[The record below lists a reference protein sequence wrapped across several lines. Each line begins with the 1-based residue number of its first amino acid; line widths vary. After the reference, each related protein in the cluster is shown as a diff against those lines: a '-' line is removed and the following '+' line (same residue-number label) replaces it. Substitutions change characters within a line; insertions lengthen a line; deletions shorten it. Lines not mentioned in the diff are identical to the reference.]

1 MLLLLFA
8 GIGCLALLGFEIT
21 RMRTAVERDRQRAL
35 KSVRTAA
42 GVISAPRAPQ
52 ARRSLVVTRVAPHLA
67 ALHRRLWRKQTDDAI
82 ATELARAGA
91 SRRLTAELF
100 MALRVALTVVL
111 FAFGLLIAHGAGRV
125 LLALVFGVAGIIIPG
140 FLLSKAATRRAEKI
154 DMELPH
160 FVDQLALIIEAGMG
174 FDAAVTYLADVS
186 EGPLGEEMR
195 RVLTELRVGESR
207 RTAIRNFAVRVGS
220 EDTMAFA
227 NAVLASDQLGSPL
240 GGILRSQASDLRHR
254 RQIHAEER
262 AQKAPVKM
270 LLPMAIF
277 ILPVMFV
284 IILAPAFLGSHGL
297 L

>member
-1 MLLLLFA
+1 MVLLLIA
-8 GIGCLALLGFEIT
+8 GIGCLALCGFELT
-21 RMRTAVERDRQRAL
+21 RSRAATERQRAQAL
-35 KSVRTAA
+35 KSVQSHAGAA
-42 GVISAPRAPQ
+42 TLAPPSS
-52 ARRSLVVTRVAPHLA
+52 RRSFVRTRVVPFLA
-67 ALHRRLWRKQTDDAI
+67 SIHRKIWRRQTDDQI

-91 SRRLTAELF
+91 ARRFTAELF
-100 MALRVALTVVL
+100 MALRVALAVGGIL
-111 FAFGLLIAHGAGRV
+111 FGFLIAHGVGRLLLGGVFAAAGV
-125 LLALVFGVAGIIIPG
+125 LFPG
-140 FLLSKAATRRAEKI
+140 FFLSKAAARRAERI

-174 FDAAVTYLADVS
+174 FDAAVSYLADVS
-186 EGPLGEEMR
+186 DGPLGEEMR

-207 RTAIRNFAVRVGS
+207 KTAIRNFAVRVGS
-220 EDTMAFA
+220 DDTMAFA

-240 GGILRSQASDLRHR
+240 GGILKSQASDLRHR

-277 ILPVMFV
+277 ILPVMF
-284 IILAPAFLGSHGL
+284 ILILGPAFLGSHGL

>member
-1 MLLLLFA
+1 MLLLLII
-8 GIGCLALLGFEIT
+8 GIGCIAFLGFELS
-21 RMRTAVERDRQRAL
+21 RSRSTAGRERAQAL
-35 KSVRTAA
+35 KSVHAHAGAAALTAPPSRSS
-42 GVISAPRAPQ
+42 VIR
-52 ARRSLVVTRVAPHLA
+52 TRVAPFLA
-67 ALHRRLWRKQTDDAI
+67 SIHRRLWPKQTDDGI

-91 SRRLTAELF
+91 SRRFTAELF
-100 MALRVALTVVL
+100 MALRVGLAT
-111 FAFGLLIAHGAGRV
+111 FGFLLGFLIGHGVGRF
-125 LLALVFGVAGIIIPG
+125 LIGVAFAAAGILLPG
-140 FLLSKAATRRAEKI
+140 FLLSKAAARRAEKI
-154 DMELPH
+154 DRELPH

-174 FDAAVTYLADVS
+174 FDAAVSYLAEVS

-207 RTAIRNFAVRVGS
+207 KTAIRNFAVRVGS
-220 EDTMAFA
+220 DDTMAFA

-240 GGILRSQASDLRHR
+240 GGILRAQASDLRHR
-254 RQIHAEER
+254 RQMHAEER

-284 IILAPAFLGSHGL
+284 LILGPAFLGSHGL